1 MSGCKF
7 LYFCDVDIIM
17 IDQGYE
23 EGYAADPQ
31 YAYGYAS
38 APYGYRPMMAPRPFI
53 PGMPINAPPGAYV
66 PAVII

>member
-1 MSGCKF
+1 
-7 LYFCDVDIIM
+7 M